1 MNIGGEGMYQSE
13 ERQRNIQKVIQT
25 AQDLFLKYGVLEVS
39 INRIAKESGLSAMSL
54 YRYFGTREDLILS
67 VWKSSLNEFY
77 SLFMRDYNRR
87 IVNCKNGFEKFQK
100 CMGTYVETYT
110 KHPEW
115 YEYTREMFVRFA
127 GRQANDKDFWDKF
140 YSWIPNPALNA
151 MLEGQ
156 KDGSVKPDVNVYEA
170 YQLIYNAYTGTNITQ
185 HFTEDVKPMDIIQFT
200 TELLESY
207 IRNDSGQKSD

>member
-1 MNIGGEGMYQSE
+1 MYQSE

-25 AQDLFLKYGVLEVS
+25 AQDLFLEYGVMEVS

-54 YRYFGTREDLILS
+54 YRYFGTREELILT

-77 SLFMRDYNRR
+77 TLFMNAYNKR

-100 CMGTYVETYT
+100 CMETYVETYN

-115 YEYTREMFVRFA
+115 YEYTREMFVGFA
-127 GRQANDKDFWDKF
+127 GRQASDKEFWDKF

-170 YQLIYNAYTGTNITQ
+170 YQLIHNAYTGTNITQ
-185 HFTEDVKPMDIIQFT
+185 HFTKDVNPMDIIQFT

-207 IRNDSGQKSD
+207 IRNDQ